1 MSFRSARALVASR
14 RNLAIR
20 GGASYCKHCN
30 ILIPDDFQGMHLK
43 EAHGINIEGTNRV
56 RI

>member
-20 GGASYCKHCN
+20 GASYCKHCN
-30 ILIPDDFQGMHLK
+30 ILVPDDFQGMHLK
-43 EAHGINIEGTNRV
+43 EAHGIIEENK
-56 RI
+56 